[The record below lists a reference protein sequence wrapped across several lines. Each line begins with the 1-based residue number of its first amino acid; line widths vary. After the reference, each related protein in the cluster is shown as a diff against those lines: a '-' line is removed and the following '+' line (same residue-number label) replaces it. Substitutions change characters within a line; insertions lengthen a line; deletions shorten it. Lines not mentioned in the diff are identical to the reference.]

1 MTAQKRLHKIKEL
14 LLLASACLLIR
25 EVDLQTTYPFGLGG
39 NSDFEYSVFDASA
52 ALNKIVVAGTCD
64 DIGMCSKKPIFAE
77 YYNMSP
83 IARRWSR

>member
-52 ALNKIVVAGTCD
+52 ALN
-64 DIGMCSKKPIFAE
+64 
-77 YYNMSP
+77 
-83 IARRWSR
+83 